1 MGLKPEKMLTTA
13 IRWMLWA
20 VVALFLGAIAVA
32 LILLVLMAFGAF
44 PFSTCGPNEC
54 V

>member
-1 MGLKPEKMLTTA
+1 
-13 IRWMLWA
+13 MLWA
-20 VVALFLGAIAVA
+20 IVALFLGAIAVA
-32 LILLVLMAFGAF
+32 LILLVLIAFGAL